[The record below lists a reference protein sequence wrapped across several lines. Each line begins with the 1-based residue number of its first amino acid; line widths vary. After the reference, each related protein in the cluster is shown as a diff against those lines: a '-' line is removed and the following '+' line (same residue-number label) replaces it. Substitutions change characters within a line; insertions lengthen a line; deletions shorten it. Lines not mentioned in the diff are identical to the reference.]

1 MTTHTYRLLMR
12 SGPNPGKIFDL
23 LRTEVRIG
31 RGTNND
37 IVIPEM
43 EISREHARLYAQ
55 SGSYVIEDLG
65 STNGTYIDGQR
76 LLGPHLLRSGE
87 TIGLGE
93 NISLAFETVADPDA
107 TIVPP
112 PTIPSARATPPKDA
126 AADKPAAEQ
135 AESLQT
141 LPKYTPP
148 KTEEAIPYAAPPEQP
163 AQAEPVA
170 RTIPQEPSPAQP
182 AEKPAEYEEEP
193 SLIDLRMVGAGFGCL
208 AIVACILLVAA
219 AFWLDA
225 GGEAR
230 WCEYLGFLFP
240 ACP

>member
-1 MTTHTYRLLMR
+1 MTTHTYRLLMS

-23 LRTEVRIG
+23 LRDEVRIG

-43 EISREHARLYAQ
+43 EISREHARLYIQ

-76 LLGPHLLRSGE
+76 LIGPHLLRSGE
-87 TIGLGE
+87 TVGLGE
-93 NISLAFETVADPDA
+93 NVSLIFETIADPDA

-112 PTIPSARATPPKDA
+112 PTIPSARATTPSGNADA
-126 AADKPAAEQ
+126 KPAVEQ
-135 AESLQT
+135 PESQQT

-148 KTEEAIPYAAPPEQP
+148 QTEEAIPYAAPPEQP
-163 AQAEPVA
+163 VQAEPVA
-170 RTIPQEPSPAQP
+170 RTAQQKPPPALP
-182 AEKPAEYEEEP
+182 AEKPAEYEEEQP
-193 SLIDLRMVGAGFGCL
+193 LIDWRMVGAGFGCL

>member
-23 LRTEVRIG
+23 LRAEVRIG

-43 EISREHARLYAQ
+43 EISREHARLNIQ

-65 STNGTYIDGQR
+65 STNGTFIDGQR
-76 LLGPHLLRSGE
+76 LIGPHLLRSGE

-93 NISLAFETVADPDA
+93 NVSLVFETVADPDA

-112 PTIPSARATPPKDA
+112 PTIPSARATTTTADA
-126 AADKPAAEQ
+126 AGEPAAEQ
-135 AESLQT
+135 VESLQT

-148 KTEEAIPYAAPPEQP
+148 QTEEAIPYAAPPEQP
-163 AQAEPVA
+163 ARSEPVA
-170 RTIPQEPSPAQP
+170 RTVPQEPSPVQP
-182 AEKPAEYEEEP
+182 AEKSMEYEGEQ
-193 SLIDLRMVGAGFGCL
+193 SLVDWRMVGAGFGCL
-208 AIVACILLVAA
+208 AIVACILLIAA